1 MKSSFLF
8 ILVVAVLLGACK
20 KETFITGADASLGV
34 SADSLHFDTLF
45 TSTGSTTRFIKI
57 FNENDQKLR
66 ISSVQLAGGA
76 GSAYRINVD
85 GFTGPEVNDL
95 ELEANDS
102 LYVFVTVTINPTVS
116 NTPFVIQDSI
126 SIQYNGNTRWVQ
138 LDAWGQ
144 NAHFFRNKVVSG
156 SETWTNDK
164 PYVILGGLRVDTTA
178 SLTIEE
184 GCRIYVHADAPL
196 IIDGTLQVNG
206 DYFDSTRVVF
216 QGDRLD
222 MPYREFPAAWPGIY
236 FRGTSKN
243 NILRYASILN
253 AYQGIVAEKPSIN
266 ANPKL
271 HLSQCKIDN
280 CYDAG
285 IFGVGTSLVA
295 DNCLVSNCGK
305 NILLVYGGN
314 YTFTHCT
321 SAAYSNNFLLH
332 KEPALL
338 VTDFIKVDNTLQTA
352 NTQAAFL
359 NCIFWGDNGTVDD
372 EVVTSKQGNTVF
384 NVGFQNC
391 LWKVKTNPGNISMNN
406 IIANQEPSFD
416 SVNNQKRYYNFRLRE
431 DSPALNKGL
440 VTGLPLDLDGK
451 TRAIGLPDL
460 GAYERQ

>member
-8 ILVVAVLLGACK
+8 IAFVAVLLGACK
-20 KETFITGADASLGV
+20 KETFITGADASLGL

-57 FNENDQKLR
+57 FNENDQKLK

-76 GSAYRINVD
+76 ASPYKINVD
-85 GFTGPEVNDL
+85 GFTGPSVNDL

-102 LYVFVTVTINPTVS
+102 LYVFVTVTINPTAINS
-116 NTPFVIQDSI
+116 AFVVQDSI
-126 SIQYNGNTRWVQ
+126 SIQFNGNTRWVQ

-156 SETWTNDK
+156 AETWTNDK

-206 DYFDSTRVVF
+206 DHFDSTRVVF
-216 QGDRLD
+216 RGDRLD
-222 MPYREFPAAWPGIY
+222 LPYREFPASWPGIY
-236 FRGTSKN
+236 FRGMSKN
-243 NILRYASILN
+243 NVLKYASILN
-253 AYQGIVAEKPSIN
+253 AYQGVVAEKPSIN

-271 HLSQCKIDN
+271 RLSQCIIDN

-285 IFGVGTSLVA
+285 IFGVGTNLVA
-295 DNCLVSNCGK
+295 DNCLISNCGK
-305 NILLVYGGN
+305 NILLVYGGQYN
-314 YTFTHCT
+314 FTHCT

-332 KEPALL
+332 KEPVLL
-338 VTDFIKVDNTLQTA
+338 VTDFIKVDNSIQTA
-352 NTQAAFL
+352 NMQASFI

-391 LWKVKTNPGNISMNN
+391 LWKVKANPTNISMSN
-406 IIANQEPSFD
+406 IVANQAPSFD
-416 SVNNQKRYYNFRLRE
+416 SINNQKRYYNFRLRD
-431 DSPALNKGL
+431 DSPAINKGI
-440 VTGLPLDLDGK
+440 VTGLPVDLDGK